1 MKKTCSILILL
12 VCLAPYAVRAQEP
25 PRKTDQPLQLD
36 IMFVEIDSALS
47 DDPAALAQ
55 DKERLR
61 RLMSEGKARVVSRTQ
76 MHTRA
81 GKPASYRTGMKLPIH
96 VAALPVADLQE
107 SGPRGGQQNVRPDQP
122 LGAFTP
128 VIQYEEVG
136 LFLEA
141 HPAITPDGLVDIT
154 LTVEIKGVDRSTGR
168 LTPSFA
174 IRRLNEF
181 ARLRLNEQTLLLGAS
196 GNRPMPE
203 TSGAPP
209 DVKAPSDFVVL
220 LTVRKVE

>member
-1 MKKTCSILILL
+1 VKKIYSILILL
-12 VCLAPYAVRAQEP
+12 VCLTPHAARAQEP
-25 PRKTDQPLQLD
+25 SGKIDYPLQLD
-36 IMFVEIDSALS
+36 MMFVEIDSALP
-47 DDPAALAQ
+47 DDTAALAQ

-61 RLMSEGKARVVSRTQ
+61 SLMSEGKARVISRTQ

-81 GKPASYRTGMKLPIH
+81 GKSVSYRTGMKVPIQ
-96 VAALPVADLQE
+96 VSALPFAD
-107 SGPRGGQQNVRPDQP
+107 RAGQRNVRPDQP
-122 LGAFTP
+122 FGAFAP

-141 HPAITPDGLVDIT
+141 HTVVASGGLVDIT
-154 LTVEIKGVDRSTGR
+154 LRVEIKDVDRSTGN

-174 IRRLNEF
+174 IRYLNEF
-181 ARLRLNEQTLLLGAS
+181 ARLRLNEQTMLLGAS
-196 GNRPMPE
+196 GSRLLPVVE

-209 DVKAPSDFVVL
+209 MKAPFDFVVL